1 MVSHSSF
8 FRYLHVFSA
17 WNGRQG
23 HDGLVAGCFF
33 TKVGFKRMGNGSVIL
48 CRILCFATALAE
60 TGTQKFFS
68 TSCYTCKSR
77 CTCSTDR
84 KNSHCTKN
92 VHCDVSSSRCFEICN
107 DCMVSVIHRLWN
119 INFMLGPHMEWLLM
133 RELFETVQTQKYLF
147 RSSQIGRR
155 GLLAFPPNSIL
166 HNLYWLFFG
175 KGIST
180 SSPC

>member
-60 TGTQKFFS
+60 TGTLKFFS
-68 TSCYTCKSR
+68 TLVTPVSPLVLRCSR
-77 CTCSTDR
+77 CTCSTDC

-92 VHCDVSSSRCFEICN
+92 VHCDVPAQGVLKFVMTVWCLSFTDFGTSISC
-107 DCMVSVIHRLWN
+107 SVPTWN
-119 INFMLGPHMEWLLM
+119 G
-133 RELFETVQTQKYLF
+133 
-147 RSSQIGRR
+147 
-155 GLLAFPPNSIL
+155 
-166 HNLYWLFFG
+166 
-175 KGIST
+175 
-180 SSPC
+180 C

>member
-17 WNGRQG
+17 WNGRHG

-68 TSCYTCKSR
+68 TLVTPVSPLVLRCSR
-77 CTCSTDR
+77 CPCSTDC

-92 VHCDVSSSRCFEICN
+92 VHCDVFSSRCFEICN

-119 INFMLGPHMEWLLM
+119 INFMLGPHMEWLLT
-133 RELFETVQTQKYLF
+133 REVFETVQTQKYLF
-147 RSSQIGRR
+147 RSSQIGRPR
-155 GLLAFPPNSIL
+155 LACVPS
-166 HNLYWLFFG
+166 
-175 KGIST
+175 
-180 SSPC
+180 